1 MAAQF
6 AASLA
11 VSFLLPASERL
22 RGADRQSSV
31 FAEVIKQAIGQQ
43 ALHVAAIPFGN
54 LGIDAGQQLDLRH
67 REWLD
72 FCGDVLA
79 RELDRRFEWR
89 DFGRGGAA
97 WLAGVWIRCAG
108 WGWCWLLRKQRWHRS
123 QGHCE
128 IAAA

>member
-6 AASLA
+6 AAALA
-11 VSFLLPASERL
+11 VGFLLPASERL

-31 FAEVIKQAIGQQ
+31 FAEVIKQAIGRQ

-72 FCGDVLA
+72 SRGDVLA
-79 RELDRRFEWR
+79 RELDGRFER
-89 DFGRGGAA
+89 RHFGSRPAA
-97 WLAGVWIRCAG
+97 RLTGVWIRRAG
-108 WGWCWLLRKQRWHRS
+108 WGGCWLLRKPRWHP
-123 QGHCE
+123 
-128 IAAA
+128 